1 MLNFI
6 SNFEFLSVR
15 VHVLTSYFTLLYL
28 FLIGELDHKTF
39 LYFKHLKL
47 CSRSVMCMI
56 TFTNENAS
64 KTMCHIYVLKEQSCN
79 FSKQPKSFV
88 LNFQP

>member
-6 SNFEFLSVR
+6 DNFEFLSVR
-15 VHVLTSYFTLLYL
+15 VHVLTSYFTYWRTLPQN
-28 FLIGELDHKTF
+28 F